1 MDLTKLRSLHQDAD
15 MNFKSTKINLDTVTG
30 SREALQDAFEKLQRE
45 HSKLKAQ
52 NENLQRDIYSKG
64 KLLESIESEH
74 QKYIAKLNKEQQ
86 KKEQKLENQI
96 HVGTIEFEDLRSFC
110 IIKFDLEQENIKT
123 ITKLEVELA
132 KYKQIK
138 VNLDDQIKS
147 LNL

>member
-74 QKYIAKLNKEQQ
+74 QKYIAKLNKEQ
-86 KKEQKLENQI
+86 
-96 HVGTIEFEDLRSFC
+96 
-110 IIKFDLEQENIKT
+110 
-123 ITKLEVELA
+123 
-132 KYKQIK
+132 
-138 VNLDDQIKS
+138 
-147 LNL
+147 